1 MADPEKNTEQKQD
14 QQNQQRIQNLE
25 ERFDIFEL
33 RIENKLDTVLRFT
46 MNIVERE
53 KDIVSNEHKIQSLRN
68 DTDYRLELMESRLEE
83 SEKKYDELRQL
94 SKENNNILKVGSRIF
109 WILLTSILGIG
120 ATIAL
125 GGGF

>member
-68 DTDYRLELMESRLEE
+68 DTNYRLELMESRLEE

>member
-68 DTDYRLELMESRLEE
+68 DTNYRLELMESRLEE

-109 WILLTSILGIG
+109 WILLTSLLGIG
-120 ATIAL
+120 ATIAI
-125 GGGF
+125 GGVF